1 MKTPDF
7 TPTPSFDPEKAKR
20 LLEEAEAFT
29 RSTDPKLKREAL
41 FAQVKDDFE
50 KTFAALPEKV
60 EIPYE
65 RTPEGE
71 RAADFKRVCDE
82 CFYHEIDYLR
92 VKNRS
97 TFDRVVN
104 WDGQFPG
111 PCATGVTGAGKTF
124 AAWQALR
131 HLYVK
136 KNRSFKWFPVRL
148 LVTELER
155 YEKHECAHDFF
166 RQIDMF
172 RVLFIDDIDKI
183 NWDFE
188 SHAQML
194 FVFMD
199 WVYRTKKPCIVTT
212 NRSRSWWEQKAGA
225 ALVRRLFVDGCVEV
239 EFK

>member
-1 MKTPDF
+1 MKQPDL
-7 TPTPSFDPEKAKR
+7 TPTSTFDPEKAKR
-20 LLEEAEAFT
+20 LLAEAEAFT
-29 RSTDPKLKREAL
+29 ARADPKTAFETIKRDFDKAL
-41 FAQVKDDFE
+41 E
-50 KTFAALPEKV
+50 NLPEKV
-60 EIPYE
+60 EVPYHL
-65 RTPEGE
+65 TPEGE

-124 AAWQALR
+124 AAWHALR